1 MTPFGA
7 LLRHELRLLARDT
20 RMILIAVVLPLI
32 LFPGLILVLRA
43 VERDETERLD
53 RAEYRYAVRDSV
65 QARDLAELLERAL
78 TLPGDR
84 PGARFNRARSPAPD
98 SALATGD
105 VHVVAEWSAAD
116 TVRAA
121 GLHHPGVTL
130 RYRADSD
137 LSRAAATELEE
148 RLVALGRQE
157 RDSVFRAAGFPAD
170 PGRVLELEAT
180 NVATPARE
188 GGARL
193 GLLLMPFVLL
203 LLLTGGSIAAV
214 DTLSGEKE
222 RGTLETLLTTG
233 LTRSEIIQAKLL
245 AIVTLGLV
253 LVTVNTANLVT
264 YLVIGVLELPAG
276 LALSVA
282 PLDALLVLLLLVPLA
297 VLVAGALLLL
307 SGRVD
312 GYKDFQ
318 IAFFPVMLA
327 FVALAAP
334 AALPGMEL
342 RSAIALV
349 PVAGLGVAVREVMV
363 GERDWL
369 FLGIAWL
376 SSGGAAYLLTRLAE
390 RGLST
395 ERLIGGA
402 TLSEHDVRGGPALF
416 PHRVARW
423 FAVLWALFFTISLW
437 FGDTLGVRG
446 QVVVNLIVLFS
457 GATWLMIRWY
467 RLDARKVLSLR
478 PPPRRAWL
486 AVALGAP
493 AGYVTAIGLAGLVDS
508 YLLPMPQSM
517 LEAFGEAMLIE
528 TIPVWQLLLFLAVLP
543 AIVEELTFR
552 GVLLHGLR
560 ARMRPVASILVAGA
574 VFGIF
579 HVSLFRIVPTAYL
592 GVILAT
598 TVVLTGSIYP
608 AMLWHFLNNAMAIVP
623 ARMGWIDA
631 STEIPWWV
639 YAAAAV
645 ALAASFGV
653 LLSAR
658 NGGGRTGG
666 PSPRPAPGFRVR
678 GREN

>member
-7 LLRHELRLLARDT
+7 LLRHELRLLTRDT
-20 RMILIAVVLPLI
+20 RMIFIAVVLPLV

-43 VERDETERLD
+43 VEQDESARLD
-53 RAEYRYAVRDSV
+53 SAVYRYAVSDTV
-65 QARDLAELLERAL
+65 QGRDLAGLIERAL

-84 PGARFNRARSPAPD
+84 PGARFDRARAATPD
-98 SALATGD
+98 SALAAGD
-105 VHVVAEWSAAD
+105 IQLLAEWSAAD
-116 TVRAA
+116 TVEAA
-121 GLHHPGVTL
+121 GRHPSGVTL

-137 LSRAAATELEE
+137 LSRAASTELEA
-148 RLVALGRQE
+148 RLLALGRQE

-233 LTRSEIIQAKLL
+233 LTRAEIIRAKLL
-245 AIVTLGLV
+245 AIVALGLV
-253 LVTVNTANLVT
+253 LVTVNAANLVT

-297 VLVAGALLLL
+297 VLVAGALLFL

-369 FLGIAWL
+369 FLALAWL
-376 SSGGAAYLLTRLAE
+376 SSGGTAYLLTRLAE
-390 RGLST
+390 HGLST
-395 ERLIGGA
+395 ERLIGGG
-402 TLSEHDVRGGPALF
+402 TRSEQESRGGPALF
-416 PHRVARW
+416 PYRVARW
-423 FAVLWALFFTISLW
+423 FAVLWALFFTVSLW
-437 FGDTLGVRG
+437 FGDALGVRG

-457 GATWLMIRWY
+457 GATWLMIRRY
-467 RLDARKVLSLR
+467 RLDPREALSLR
-478 PPPRRAWL
+478 APPRRTWL
-486 AVALGAP
+486 AVVLGAP
-493 AGYVTAIGLAGLVDS
+493 AGYLTAIGLAGLVDA

-528 TIPVWQLLLFLAVLP
+528 TIPVWQLIFFLAVLP
-543 AIVEELTFR
+543 AIAEEVAFR

-560 ARMRPVASILVAGA
+560 ARLRPVAVTLVAGA
-574 VFGIF
+574 VFGLF

-608 AMLWHFLNNAMAIVP
+608 AMLWHFLNNALAIVP
-623 ARMGWIDA
+623 ARLGWIDT
-631 STEIPWWV
+631 STELPWWT
-639 YAAAAV
+639 YAAAVV
-645 ALAASFGV
+645 ALFASFAI
-653 LLSAR
+653 LLSGRGEAAPDQ
-658 NGGGRTGG
+658 GRTT
-666 PSPRPAPGFRVR
+666 
-678 GREN
+678 

>member
-7 LLRHELRLLARDT
+7 LLRHELRLLTRDT
-20 RMILIAVVLPLI
+20 RMIFIAVVLPLV

-43 VERDETERLD
+43 VEQDESARLD
-53 RAEYRYAVRDSV
+53 SAVYRYAVSDTV
-65 QARDLAELLERAL
+65 QGRDLAGLIERAL

-84 PGARFNRARSPAPD
+84 PGARFDRARAATPD
-98 SALATGD
+98 SALAAGD
-105 VHVVAEWSAAD
+105 IQLLAEWSAAD
-116 TVRAA
+116 TVEAA
-121 GLHHPGVTL
+121 GPHPSGVTL

-137 LSRAAATELEE
+137 LSRAASTELEA
-148 RLVALGRQE
+148 RLLALGRQE

-233 LTRSEIIQAKLL
+233 LTRAEIIRAKLL
-245 AIVTLGLV
+245 AIVALGLV
-253 LVTVNTANLVT
+253 LVTVNAANLVT

-297 VLVAGALLLL
+297 VLVAGALLFL

-369 FLGIAWL
+369 FLALAWL
-376 SSGGAAYLLTRLAE
+376 SSGGTAYLLTRLAE
-390 RGLST
+390 QGLST
-395 ERLIGGA
+395 ERLIGGG
-402 TLSEHDVRGGPALF
+402 TRSEEESRGGPALF
-416 PHRVARW
+416 PYRVARW
-423 FAVLWALFFTISLW
+423 FAVLWALFFTVSLW
-437 FGDTLGVRG
+437 FGDALGVRG

-457 GATWLMIRWY
+457 GATWLMIRRY
-467 RLDARKVLSLR
+467 RLDPREALSLR
-478 PPPRRAWL
+478 APPRRTWL
-486 AVALGAP
+486 AVVLGAP
-493 AGYVTAIGLAGLVDS
+493 AGYLTAIGLAGLVDA

-528 TIPVWQLLLFLAVLP
+528 TIPVWQLIFFLAVMP
-543 AIVEELTFR
+543 AIAEEVAFR

-560 ARMRPVASILVAGA
+560 ARLRPVAATLGAGA
-574 VFGIF
+574 VFGLF

-608 AMLWHFLNNAMAIVP
+608 AMLWHFLNNALAIVP
-623 ARMGWIDA
+623 ARLGWIDT
-631 STEIPWWV
+631 STELPWWT
-639 YAAAAV
+639 YAAAVV
-645 ALAASFGV
+645 ALFASFAI
-653 LLSAR
+653 LLSGRGEAAPDQ
-658 NGGGRTGG
+658 GRTT
-666 PSPRPAPGFRVR
+666 
-678 GREN
+678 

>member
-1 MTPFGA
+1 VTPFSA

-20 RMILIAVVLPLI
+20 RMIFIAVVLPLV
-32 LFPGLILVLRA
+32 LFPVLILVLRA
-43 VERDETERLD
+43 VEQGESERLD
-53 RAEYRYAVRDSV
+53 SALYRYAVRDTA
-65 QARDLAELLERAL
+65 QDQDLAHLVERAL
-78 TLPGDR
+78 ALPGDR
-84 PGARFNRARSPAPD
+84 PGARFDRDRTPTPD

-105 VHVVAEWSAAD
+105 IQLVAEWSAAD
-116 TVRAA
+116 TARGDTLLHRP
-121 GLHHPGVTL
+121 GLTL

-137 LSRAAATELEE
+137 LSRAAATELEA
-148 RLVALGRQE
+148 RLLSLGSQE
-157 RDSVFRAAGFPAD
+157 RDSVFRAAGFPTD
-170 PGRVLELEAT
+170 TDRVFELEAT

-193 GLLLMPFVLL
+193 GLLLTPLVLL

-233 LTRSEIIQAKLL
+233 LTRAEIIRAKLL
-245 AIVTLGLV
+245 AIVALGLV
-253 LVTVNTANLVT
+253 LVTVNAANLVT

-282 PLDALLVLLLLVPLA
+282 PLDALLVLLLLAPLT
-297 VLVAGALLLL
+297 VLVAGSLLFL

-334 AALPGMEL
+334 SVLPGMEL
-342 RSAIALV
+342 RSAIAVV

-369 FLGIAWL
+369 FLALAWL

-402 TLSEHDVRGGPALF
+402 TLSEHEARGGPALF
-416 PHRVARW
+416 PYRVARW
-423 FAVLWALFFTISLW
+423 FAVLWALFFTVSLW
-437 FGDTLGVRG
+437 FGDALGMRG

-457 GATWLMIRWY
+457 GATWLMIRRY
-467 RLDARKVLSLR
+467 RLDIRKALSLR
-478 PPPRRAWL
+478 PPPLRTWL
-486 AVALGAP
+486 AVVLGAP
-493 AGYVTAIGLAGLVDS
+493 AGYVTAIGLAGLVDA
-508 YLLPMPQSM
+508 YLFPVPQGM
-517 LEAFGEAMLIE
+517 LEAFGETMLVE
-528 TIPVWQLLLFLAVLP
+528 TISVWQLLLFLAVMP
-543 AIVEELTFR
+543 AIAEELAFR

-560 ARMRPVASILVAGA
+560 ARMRPVAAILLAGA
-574 VFGIF
+574 VFGLF

-592 GVILAT
+592 GVILAA

-608 AMLWHFLNNAMAIVP
+608 AIIWHFLNNALAIVP
-623 ARMGWIDA
+623 VRMGWIDT
-631 STEIPWWV
+631 STDLPWWI
-639 YAAAAV
+639 YAAAVVTLAV
-645 ALAASFGV
+645 SLAIMV
-653 LLSAR
+653 SAR
-658 NGGGRTGG
+658 RGAGPDTGSADVEAPLQGRTT
-666 PSPRPAPGFRVR
+666 
-678 GREN
+678 